1 MKKLLFVLLINSA
14 LLLASCGGSG
24 DAPSVYSKEEQS
36 SSSEKTPTSEK
47 VSSSE
52 KTSSSE
58 KKDSSVV
65 GESSEE
71 YSSEV
76 YSEDSSSDEGGT
88 TSSEEVINPDDFKSV
103 LRGLMNKDYSN
114 FFINMETKYNEDSLH
129 SQYGVYIDEDNT
141 YSVEYSYQTFATYS
155 LDNLDE
161 LADSK
166 TYHNGIVY
174 YDELGVAFD
183 QDGDPINI
191 DFSHF
196 SPRSIELWKDGSYF
210 IESHSND
217 EGIITLYAFGDMIG
231 NDDIYMMYCT
241 VRYTEEF
248 ELSYISYNLSYQDG
262 TISNITIYPYIVIF
276 D

>member
-24 DAPSVYSKEEQS
+24 DTPSIYSKEEYS
-36 SSSEKTPTSEK
+36 STSEKTSTSEK

-52 KTSSSE
+52 KI
-58 KKDSSVV
+58 
-65 GESSEE
+65 ESSHVEQSSNE
-71 YSSEV
+71 YSSEA
-76 YSEDSSSDEGGT
+76 YSENLSSEDSID
-88 TSSEEVINPDDFKSV
+88 SSEEVINPDDFQSV
-103 LRGLMNKDYSN
+103 LRGLMNKEYSN
-114 FFINMETKYNEDSLH
+114 FSIEMETKYNEDSLY
-129 SQYGVYIDEDNT
+129 SQYRIYLDEDNT

-166 TYHNGIVY
+166 IYHNGVVY
-174 YDELGVAFD
+174 YDELGVPFD
-183 QDGDPINI
+183 QDGDPINF

-196 SPRSIELWKDGSYF
+196 NPRSIQLWKEGSYI
-210 IESHSND
+210 IESHNND
-217 EGIITLYAFGDMIG
+217 EGIITFYAFGDMIG
-231 NDDIYMMYCT
+231 NDDIYMMYCM

-248 ELSYISYNLSYQDG
+248 KLSYISYNLSYQDG
-262 TISNITIYPYIVIF
+262 TISNITIYPYIVIY